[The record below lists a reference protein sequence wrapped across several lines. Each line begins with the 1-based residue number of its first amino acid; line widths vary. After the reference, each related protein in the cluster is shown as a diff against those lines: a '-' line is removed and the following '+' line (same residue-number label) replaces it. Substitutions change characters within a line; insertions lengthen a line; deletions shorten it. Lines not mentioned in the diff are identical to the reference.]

1 MAQSESVK
9 HTKWPVALGLAAAAA
24 IMVTLVILAFLWP
37 TVTSSAK
44 SLPVA
49 ISGPAAP
56 VQQLKSQLEKATD
69 GVFELAVVESRDAAV
84 NGIKDRSYYGAIVI
98 GQAPEVLEA
107 SAAGPA
113 PLQMMNQLAQ
123 NLQQQ
128 LSLQTAQAVAAG
140 APATPAVKLVMTDV
154 VPLAST
160 DARGTGLTAASFPM
174 VLGGMIGGILL
185 SLLLVGVWRRLAGAA
200 TYSVLVGVLAAT
212 VLGPWFGILQ
222 GDFWLNAAVI
232 ALSAFATAVF
242 IVGATAV
249 LGRAGVAVG
258 SVITMLIGNPLSSA
272 AQPVQ
277 FMAEPWGAIGQW
289 FVPGAS
295 STLLRDASYFPESAT
310 LFPWLVLAGWA
321 LLGILLSMIGHFRNQ
336 EVVEVAA
343 FEETGTGSPVLGET
357 ASRTSEA
364 PAKHLAV

>member
-1 MAQSESVK
+1 MAQEESVK
-9 HTKWPVALGLAAAAA
+9 HTKWQVALGLAAAAA
-24 IMVTLVILAFLWP
+24 VAVTLVVLAFLWP

-44 SLPVA
+44 SLPIA
-49 ISGPAAP
+49 ISGPTAP
-56 VQQLKSQLEKATD
+56 VQQLKAQLEKASE
-69 GVFELAVVESRDAAV
+69 GVFELTVVESRDAAV
-84 NGIKDRSYYGAIVI
+84 SGIKDRSYYGAIVI

-128 LSLQTAQAVAAG
+128 LSLQAAQAAAAG
-140 APATPAVKLVMTDV
+140 APATPTVKLVVTDV

-160 DARGTGLTAASFPM
+160 DARGTGLAAASFPM

-185 SLLLVGVWRRLAGAA
+185 SLLLSGVWRRLVGVA
-200 TYSVLVGVLAAT
+200 TYAVLVGFLAAA
-212 VLGPWFGILQ
+212 VLGPWFGIVQ
-222 GDFWLNAAVI
+222 GNFLLNVAVI

-242 IVGATAV
+242 IVGATAL

-272 AQPVQ
+272 TQPVQ

-295 STLLRDASYFPESAT
+295 TTLLRDASYFPESPT
-310 LFPWLVLAGWA
+310 LFSWLVLAGWA
-321 LLGILLSMIGHFRNQ
+321 LLGIVLSMIGHFRNQ

-343 FEETGTGSPVLGET
+343 FEEAGTDSPVLDGT
-357 ASRTSEA
+357 GSRTSEA
-364 PAKHLAV
+364 PAKHLAL

>member
-1 MAQSESVK
+1 MRNSEPLK
-9 HTKWPVALGLAAAAA
+9 HTKWSVAVGLAAAAA
-24 IMVTLVILAFLWP
+24 LLVTLVILAFLWP

-49 ISGPAAP
+49 ITGPAAQ
-56 VQQLKSQLEKATD
+56 VQQVKSQLAAGTGD
-69 GVFELAVVESRDAAV
+69 LLELTVLDSRDAAV
-84 NGIKDRSYYGAIVI
+84 QGIKDRSYYGAIVVS
-98 GQAPEVLEA
+98 QHPELLEA

-113 PLQMMNQLAQ
+113 PLQIMNQLAQ

-128 LSLQTAQAVAAG
+128 LSLQSAQAAAAG
-140 APATPAVKLVMTDV
+140 APPSPAVKLVVTDV
-154 VPLAST
+154 VPLAAS

-200 TYSVLVGVLAAT
+200 LYSLLVGFLAAA

-222 GDFWLNAAVI
+222 GSYLLNVAVI

-242 IVGATAV
+242 IVGVTAL
-249 LGRAGVAVG
+249 LGRVGVAVG
-258 SVITMLIGNPLSSA
+258 SVVTMLIGNPLSA
-272 AQPVQ
+272 ATQPVQ
-277 FMAEPWGAIGQW
+277 FMVEPWGAIGQW

-295 STLLRDASYFPESAT
+295 TTLLRDASYFPESPT

-321 LLGILLSMIGHFRNQ
+321 VLGVLLSLIGHFRNQ
-336 EVVEVAA
+336 EVVEVPA
-343 FEETGTGSPVLGET
+343 FEDAERSVHGSGIQGSGGQLE
-357 ASRTSEA
+357 
-364 PAKHLAV
+364 AKHLAV